1 MNFRFRPKTLWV
13 WFFSM
18 AVFAIPLETWSDDHN
33 HGKGKGEH
41 DQHEKDEEGHG
52 EAGHEEHGEDEHGHG
67 GHDEHGEEGVV
78 KITPEVLKTAKIEL
92 AEAAPATLSM
102 KLKVNGRISPISSK
116 VAHITSR
123 FSGIVKDVRKDIG
136 DEVKAGEVLAIVES
150 NQNLQVF
157 EVRTLK
163 SGLVTARHATVGE
176 FATED
181 TPLFV
186 IVDLSEL
193 WADFTVFQR
202 DISKIRA
209 GQPLTI
215 HADGGNPPI
224 KSTLHFISPIVDE
237 TTQSRQARAVLVQPP
252 QYLAPG
258 AFVTGEIAVGE
269 YQVPLAVSYDAIQ
282 TVEGKSVVF
291 VNEGD
296 KFEKREVTLGRSDGA
311 LVEVLAGLKDG
322 EKYAAKNTFLLKAE
336 LGKSEAEHE
345 H

>member
-1 MNFRFRPKTLWV
+1 MKLRFQKTMLFCFLLV
-13 WFFSM
+13 GLVIGIGIDVR
-18 AVFAIPLETWSDDHN
+18 AEDDHG
-33 HGKGKGEH
+33 HGKCGGDEDKHGAGKCGG
-41 DQHEKDEEGHG
+41 D
-52 EAGHEEHGEDEHGHG
+52 EDEHGHG
-67 GHDEHGEEGVV
+67 GHGGHEEHGEEGVV
-78 KITPEVLKTAKIEL
+78 TISPESLKTAKIEVD
-92 AEAAPATLSM
+92 EVRPATLSM
-102 KLKVNGRISPISSK
+102 KLKVNGRISPVSSK

-123 FSGIVKDVRKDIG
+123 FSGVVKDVRKDIG

-150 NQNLQVF
+150 NQNLQAF

-163 SGLVTARHATVGE
+163 PGLVTERHATLGE
-176 FATED
+176 FAAEGTA
-181 TPLFV
+181 LFV

-202 DISKIRA
+202 DVSKLRT
-209 GQPLTI
+209 GQPVTI

-237 TTQSRQARAVLVQPP
+237 TTQSRQARAVLSQPP

-269 YQVPLAVSYDAIQ
+269 FSVPLAISYEAIQ

-291 VNEGD
+291 VNDGD
-296 KFEKREVTLGRSDGA
+296 KFEKREVTTGRSDGT
-311 LVEVLAGLKDG
+311 LVELLSGLKDG
-322 EKYAAKNTFLLKAE
+322 EKYASKNTFLLKAE

>member
-1 MNFRFRPKTLWV
+1 MKLGFTRNRILCCLLFTVLVFGVRF
-13 WFFSM
+13 
-18 AVFAIPLETWSDDHN
+18 
-33 HGKGKGEH
+33 
-41 DQHEKDEEGHG
+41 
-52 EAGHEEHGEDEHGHG
+52 EARSEDEHGHG
-67 GHDEHGEEGVV
+67 EKGHDEHSEDEHSKDEHGPGGHEGHDEHGEEGVV
-78 KITPEVLKTAKIEL
+78 KISPEVLKTAKIEL
-92 AEAAPATLSM
+92 AEAKPATLSM
-102 KLKVNGRISPISSK
+102 KLKVNGRISPVSSK

-150 NQNLQVF
+150 NQNLQAF

-163 SGLVTARHATVGE
+163 SGLVTERHATLGE
-176 FATED
+176 FAAEGTA
-181 TPLFV
+181 LFV

-202 DISKIRA
+202 DVSKIRA
-209 GQPLTI
+209 GQSLTI
-215 HADGGNPPI
+215 HADGGNPPLN
-224 KSTLHFISPIVDE
+224 STLHFISPIVDE
-237 TTQSRQARAVLVQPP
+237 TTQSRQARAVLPHPP

-258 AFVTGEIAVGE
+258 AFVTGEISVGE
-269 YQVPLAVSYDAIQ
+269 FQVPLAVSYDAIQ

-296 KFEKREVTLGRSDGA
+296 KFEKREVTIGRSDGT
-311 LVEVLAGLKDG
+311 LVEVLSGIKAG

-336 LGKSEAEHE
+336 LGKSEAEHV